1 VLRPGRPASSS
12 PGGITTAEKIR
23 TGPDYLDKPLR
34 ELQHL
39 QVLGIGLIGLGKH
52 GSRYARHIVEDLTD
66 AALVAVCRRNRTEG
80 ETLAAA
86 HGCAFYDDYRDLV
99 ANPRVDAVVVAVP
112 PMLHPAI
119 VEAACRVG
127 KPLLVEKPLA
137 TSLVA
142 AQHIASLVSTSG
154 VRAMVAHTLRF
165 NSTVQTVRAL
175 LPEIGPLHAVYLS
188 QRFEPSPLDW
198 LDRRAESGGGIV
210 LYTGVHSFD
219 LLRFLTGCEVTR
231 VWCRTVQIITR
242 ETEDSFAMTCQLS
255 DSSLV
260 ATIAGSRAMGGRVG
274 LIDLAGARGH
284 LLADHV
290 HGFVHL
296 VRGTERLALPV
307 PFPVPTVRETLGA
320 FARALREGTSFP
332 ISIEDGLRAVAIVDA
347 AYRSAECS
355 GEGEAV
361 GGFSGGL

>member
-1 VLRPGRPASSS
+1 M
-12 PGGITTAEKIR
+12 
-23 TGPDYLDKPLR
+23 
-34 ELQHL
+34 
-39 QVLGIGLIGLGKH
+39 LGIGLIGLGKH
-52 GSRYARHIVEDLTD
+52 GSRYARHIVDDLAD

-80 ETLAAA
+80 EKLAKAYR
-86 HGCAFYDDYRDLV
+86 CAFYDDYGDLV

-119 VEAACRVG
+119 VEAACRAG

-137 TSLVA
+137 TNLVA
-142 AQHIASLVSTSG
+142 ARHIARLVAASG

-165 NSTVQTVRAL
+165 NSTVQTVQAH
-175 LPEIGPLHAVYLS
+175 LPEVGPLHALYLS

-210 LYTGVHSFD
+210 LHTGVHSFD

-274 LIDLAGARGH
+274 LFELAGARGH

-296 VRGTERLALPV
+296 VRGTERLALAV
-307 PFPVPTVRETLGA
+307 PSPVPTVRETLVA
-320 FARALREGTSFP
+320 FVRALREGTPFP
-332 ISIEDGLRAVAIVDA
+332 ISIEDGVRAVAIVDA
-347 AYRSAECS
+347 AYRSAERG
-355 GEGEAV
+355 GEGAEV
-361 GGFSGGL
+361 GGTSFLPRCPGHGLP

>member
-1 VLRPGRPASSS
+1 M
-12 PGGITTAEKIR
+12 
-23 TGPDYLDKPLR
+23 
-34 ELQHL
+34 
-39 QVLGIGLIGLGKH
+39 LGLGLIGLGKH

-66 AALVAVCRRNRTEG
+66 AALVAVCRRNRAEG
-80 ETLAAA
+80 ERLAAV
-86 HGCAFYDDYRDLV
+86 HRCAFYDDYRELV

-119 VEAACRVG
+119 VEAACHAG

-137 TSLVA
+137 TSLA
-142 AQHIASLVSTSG
+142 AARHIASLVSASG

-165 NSTVQTVRAL
+165 NSTVQTVHAHV
-175 LPEIGPLHAVYLS
+175 PELGPLHAVYLS
-188 QRFEPSPLDW
+188 QRFEPSPLGW

-210 LYTGVHSFD
+210 LHTGVHSFD

-231 VWCRTVQIITR
+231 IWSRTMRIITR
-242 ETEDSFAMTCQLS
+242 ETEDSFAMTCELG
-255 DSSLV
+255 DTPLL

-274 LIDLAGARGH
+274 LFDLAGARGH

-296 VRGTERLALPV
+296 VRHTERLVLPV
-307 PFPVPTVRETLGA
+307 PPPVPTVRETLGA
-320 FARALREGTSFP
+320 FVRALREDTPFP

-347 AYRSAECS
+347 AYRSAEHG
-355 GEGEAV
+355 GEGTAV
-361 GGFSGGL
+361 AT